1 MTFLFSFFL
10 FFFFFTDA
18 VVQQH
23 PGAKIPDIRT
33 AINKRICELRH
44 QEKKKSMTEGLN

>member
-1 MTFLFSFFL
+1 MDVFLIFFS
-10 FFFFFTDA
+10 FTDA

-23 PGAKIPDIRT
+23 PGVKIPDIRT

-44 QEKKKSMTEGLN
+44 QEKKKSMDN